1 MSKTEG
7 FLILNSQDAAT
18 TGGNFRDHFHFEY
31 LFRALN
37 CVIEFKFR
45 NRCNFTQFSMV
56 LRGRNC
62 LLIFYI

>member
-45 NRCNFTQFSMV
+45 IRTAATLPSSLWFCV
-56 LRGRNC
+56 DAIVC
-62 LLIFYI
+62 